1 MQIFYSRS
9 TRIVANPDRNDSKD
23 TVYFFHQNQ
32 DLKPENPQFNQYTTK
47 MISLLV
53 SFRIFLL
60 RNCLHSMS
68 LYNPLC
74 THTHTHTHTLWWL
87 WVYTSLMSIF
97 FCPPSP
103 FAPAFDSRSR
113 WLLWYEWTRKEVCP
127 PPCLALIG
135 SSRMPWWLDHSA
147 VLWVCQSNYSVTFKG
162 RVSNFWKPMLIFEI
176 TETPTPQGSRPY
188 FDRSAPHIRSLRTS
202 SSD

>member
-32 DLKPENPQFNQYTTK
+32 DLKPENPQFNQYIPQRWLACWFHLEFSYSGTVYTPCHF
-47 MISLLV
+47 IT
-53 SFRIFLL
+53 
-60 RNCLHSMS
+60 
-68 LYNPLC
+68 LYA
-74 THTHTHTHTLWWL
+74 HTHTHTHTLWWL

-135 SSRMPWWLDHSA
+135 SSSRMPWWLDHSA

-162 RVSNFWKPMLIFEI
+162 RVSNFLEANVDIWKSLKPLPHKGLVPILID
-176 TETPTPQGSRPY
+176 PP
-188 FDRSAPHIRSLRTS
+188 PHIL
-202 SSD
+202 

>member
-1 MQIFYSRS
+1 MQSRMLFDRAKSSITKTTNALVKSLVYAKMNLCIF
-9 TRIVANPDRNDSKD
+9 
-23 TVYFFHQNQ
+23 
-32 DLKPENPQFNQYTTK
+32 
-47 MISLLV
+47 MILAGV
-53 SFRIFLL
+53 EGGW
-60 RNCLHSMS
+60 
-68 LYNPLC
+68 
-74 THTHTHTHTLWWL
+74 LWWL

-127 PPCLALIG
+127 APCLALIG
-135 SSRMPWWLDHSA
+135 SSSRMPWWLDHSA

-188 FDRSAPHIRSLRTS
+188 FDRSAPHIRSLCTS